1 MEILNNDSLWG
12 VFFFTLGI
20 ISLTLCNTLDQ
31 KNHYKIRNLRRLEMY
46 GRRELDAK
54 ATLPFEMMGSF
65 MTIAGSSF
73 AIYGL
78 VRFFGSVL

>member
-1 MEILNNDSLWG
+1 MELLTNDSLLG
-12 VFFFTLGI
+12 IFFFILGM
-20 ISLTLCNTLDQ
+20 ISLSLCNILDQ
-31 KNHYKIRNLRRLEMY
+31 KNHYKIRNLRRLELY

-54 ATLPFEMMGSF
+54 ATLPLDILGSF
-65 MTIAGSSF
+65 MTVAGSSF

>member
-1 MEILNNDSLWG
+1 MELLSSDALWG
-12 VFFFTLGI
+12 SFFFLLGI
-20 ISLTLCNTLDQ
+20 TSLTLCNNIDQ
-31 KNHYKIRNLRRLEMY
+31 KNHYKIRNLRRLELY

-54 ATLPFEMMGSF
+54 ATLPLNLMGSV

-73 AIYGL
+73 AIYGF